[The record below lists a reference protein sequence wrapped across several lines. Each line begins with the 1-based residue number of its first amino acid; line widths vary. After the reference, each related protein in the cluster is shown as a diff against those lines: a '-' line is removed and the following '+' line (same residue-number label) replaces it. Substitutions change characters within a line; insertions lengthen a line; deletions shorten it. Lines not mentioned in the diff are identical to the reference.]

1 MDGWGVYCIS
11 LCPNARSVIS
21 IIVRDWLDLLFVLV
35 RPKFLLQLA
44 SLEGAAVGSFVCSR

>member
-11 LCPNARSVIS
+11 LRPNARSAIS